1 MDTAS
6 GSAIKQK
13 LRAYIKAEIIKNPE
27 YPLRDDEPLISGGL
41 IDSFS
46 IAHIAVFIETQTGVR
61 IPDTDLT
68 LDTMDSI
75 DRMCARI
82 MAESAKQG
90 ERGSG

>member
-1 MDTAS
+1 MAAAD

-13 LRAYIKAEIIKNPE
+13 LKAYIKAEIIKNPD

-46 IAHIAVFIETQTGVR
+46 IAHIAVFIETEIGVR

-75 DRMCARI
+75 DRMVARI
-82 MAESAKQG
+82 TAAAAELSDR
-90 ERGSG
+90 ESP

>member
-1 MDTAS
+1 MEAS
-6 GSAIKQK
+6 DGSTIKQK
-13 LRAYIKAEIIKNPE
+13 LKAYITAEIIKNPE

-46 IAHIAVFIETQTGVR
+46 MAHIAAFIERKIGVR

-75 DRMCARI
+75 ERMTARI
-82 MAESAKQG
+82 TAALG
-90 ERGSG
+90 EPEDRGSP

>member
-1 MDTAS
+1 MEATEART
-6 GSAIKQK
+6 IRQK
-13 LRAYIKAEIIKNPE
+13 LKTYITAEIIKNAE

-46 IAHIAVFIETQTGVR
+46 IAHIAVFIETEIGVR

-82 MAESAKQG
+82 AVAMAGPEDRRSP
-90 ERGSG
+90 

>member
-1 MDTAS
+1 MDAAS
-6 GSAIKQK
+6 GSAIRQK
-13 LRAYIKAEIIKNPE
+13 LRAYIKAEIIKNPG

-46 IAHIAVFIETQTGVR
+46 IAHIAVFIETRIGVR

-82 MAESAKQG
+82 LAELGKRE
-90 ERGSG
+90 ER

>member
-1 MDTAS
+1 MNNAD
-6 GSAIKQK
+6 GSSIKQK
-13 LRAYIKAEIIKNPE
+13 LKTYIKAEIIKNPE

-46 IAHIAVFIETQTGVR
+46 IAHIAVFIETQIGVR

-82 MAESAKQG
+82 LAEVKKRA
-90 ERGSG
+90 ERGSR

>member
-1 MDTAS
+1 MEAMD
-6 GSAIKQK
+6 GSTIKQK
-13 LRAYIKAEIIKNPE
+13 LKTYITAEIIKNPE

-46 IAHIAVFIETQTGVR
+46 MAHIAVFIETEIGVR

-75 DRMCARI
+75 DRMTTRI
-82 MAESAKQG
+82 AAAMAEL
-90 ERGSG
+90 EDRGSP

>member
-1 MDTAS
+1 MAAANE
-6 GSAIKQK
+6 SA
-13 LRAYIKAEIIKNPE
+13 LRQTLKAYLKTEIIKNPE

-46 IAHIAVFIETQTGVR
+46 IAHIAVFIERETGVR

-75 DRMCARI
+75 DRMCARVL
-82 MAESAKQG
+82 AEPGK
-90 ERGSG
+90 RGGR

>member
-1 MDTAS
+1 MAVANE
-6 GSAIKQK
+6 SAIRQK

-46 IAHIAVFIETQTGVR
+46 IAHIAVFIETRIGVR

-82 MAESAKQG
+82 LAEPGKRE
-90 ERGSG
+90 ER

>member
-1 MDTAS
+1 MA
-6 GSAIKQK
+6 AANERA
-13 LRAYIKAEIIKNPE
+13 LRQTLKAYLKTEIIKNPE

-46 IAHIAVFIETQTGVR
+46 IAHIAVFIERETGVR

-82 MAESAKQG
+82 LAEPGK
-90 ERGSG
+90 RGGR